1 MGWQQGW
8 IYFEDAFHLLGNSSV
23 TDDKKLKKRPS
34 TKTNKMIFVKKK
46 LENLSKQADKFDED
60 MTKSFNL
67 KWASFENKRQGRQ
80 ITGTSLREREEREIP
95 ALSELESL
103 PQLPMI
109 STSKLEIGERRQAD

>member
-80 ITGTSLREREEREIP
+80 ITGTSLRERERDP
-95 ALSELESL
+95 GSQRTRKFA
-103 PQLPMI
+103 PTANDKHKQVRDW
-109 STSKLEIGERRQAD
+109 ERRQAD

>member
-80 ITGTSLREREEREIP
+80 ITGTSLREREREIP

-109 STSKLEIGERRQAD
+109 STSKLESGEQRQAD

>member
-34 TKTNKMIFVKKK
+34 TETNKNDICQKK

-60 MTKSFNL
+60 MTKIF
-67 KWASFENKRQGRQ
+67 
-80 ITGTSLREREEREIP
+80 
-95 ALSELESL
+95 
-103 PQLPMI
+103 
-109 STSKLEIGERRQAD
+109 

>member
-1 MGWQQGW
+1 MEDDTTAVGGELSARHLLAHSCKIKTWDDNEDG
-8 IYFEDAFHLLGNSSV
+8 IYFEDAFDLLGNSSV

-67 KWASFENKRQGRQ
+67 K
-80 ITGTSLREREEREIP
+80 
-95 ALSELESL
+95 
-103 PQLPMI
+103 
-109 STSKLEIGERRQAD
+109 